1 MVETLPYV
9 VYTHSS
15 ASSPPQTINSMFR
28 IACSRQALRT
38 TAHLRPQFVPGM
50 LNRSLLPARVAP
62 VRQVHYFDTRKFAVQ
77 LEKEGLSPTQ
87 AEAILRSL
95 DSVLSA
101 TVDMLMNDHVSR
113 NEFSKRVYQ
122 QKVDFTKLKSELQ
135 TLDKA
140 DFGRINDEHER
151 LLTDVEK
158 TRQQFKET
166 VAKARANVR
175 LDLNLEKGRVRE
187 ESAGHELKLQE
198 LNARIDQE
206 LSNFKTQIE
215 GTKVQVLQW
224 LIGVCTGTFA
234 LVLAYIR
241 LLS

>member
-1 MVETLPYV
+1 MLARLAGRRFAASRTPLQTPLTAVRLRATALP
-9 VYTHSS
+9 
-15 ASSPPQTINSMFR
+15 M
-28 IACSRQALRT
+28 
-38 TAHLRPQFVPGM
+38 TAQPRPSRPQ
-50 LNRSLLPARVAP
+50 ARFLH
-62 VRQVHYFDTRKFAVQ
+62 QFDTRKFATQ
-77 LEKEGLSPTQ
+77 LEQEGLSPSQ
-87 AEAILRSL
+87 ADAILRSL
-95 DSVLSA
+95 DTVLNSTLQMLSA
-101 TVDMLMNDHVSR
+101 DQVSR
-113 NEFSKRVYQ
+113 NEFSKRIYQ

-135 TLDKA
+135 SLDRA
-140 DFGRINDEHER
+140 DFGRINDELER
-151 LLTDVEK
+151 LKTDVEK
-158 TRQQFKET
+158 SRQQFKET

-215 GTKVQVLQW
+215 GTKVQVAQW

-241 LLS
+241 LLT

>member
-1 MVETLPYV
+1 MRE
-9 VYTHSS
+9 
-15 ASSPPQTINSMFR
+15 
-28 IACSRQALRT
+28 
-38 TAHLRPQFVPGM
+38 
-50 LNRSLLPARVAP
+50 
-62 VRQVHYFDTRKFAVQ
+62 VHYFDTRKFAVQ

-101 TVDMLMNDHVSR
+101 TVDMLTNDHVSR

>member
-1 MVETLPYV
+1 M
-9 VYTHSS
+9 SS
-15 ASSPPQTINSMFR
+15 AIRRAVPSLRGLSLASRSGLLLSRCSPSS
-28 IACSRQALRT
+28 AL
-38 TAHLRPQFVPGM
+38 ANPCAAVF
-50 LNRSLLPARVAP
+50 AREI
-62 VRQVHYFDTRKFAVQ
+62 HNFDTRKFAVQ
-77 LEKEGLSPTQ
+77 LEKEKFSAAQ
-87 AEAILRSL
+87 ADAVLRAL
-95 DSVLSA
+95 DSVLSS
-101 TVDMLMNDHVSR
+101 TVDMLSGDQVSR
-113 NEFSKRVYQ
+113 QEFSKRVYQ
-122 QKVDFTKLKSELQ
+122 QKVDFTKLRSELQ
-135 TLDKA
+135 NLDKA

-151 LLTDVEK
+151 LTTDVEK
-158 TRQQFKET
+158 ARQQFKET

-187 ESAGHELKLQE
+187 ESAGHELRLQE

-241 LLS
+241 LLT